1 VADTIDIT
9 AGAGTTI
16 ATDDCAGTHYQVVK
30 LADGTAD
37 QTAVIA
43 ADVGAKAN
51 ALRVAPANDIT
62 DGTYI
67 GDIKFGEGLPANS
80 GVDIGDVDVTSIVPG
95 TAAANL
101 GKAEDAVHATGDVG
115 IMVLT
120 VRDDAPSTATADEGD
135 YTPLLTNATGHVYCI
150 DPTANALTT
159 TGNTSLAIMDDWDA
173 VSGAAAAT
181 DGPQVMGRYDS
192 TKPSA
197 VDDGDAVQ
205 LLTDSYGRLLQGV
218 EPQWFQAVYD
228 SADATGEGEVVKAS
242 AASTKIVVTSFVIS
256 SDVEGWAKLQDED
269 SNALTGKFWLKAGGG
284 VSWTAGPGAPFIVN
298 TADKD
303 LEIIVEAAGN
313 VSCTVWGYLIPG

>member
-1 VADTIDIT
+1 MADNVNIT
-9 AGAGTTI
+9 AGSGTVV
-16 ATDDCAGTHYQVVK
+16 ATDQVGSDHYQKIK

-37 QTAVIA
+37 SSTMVAVN
-43 ADVGAKAN
+43 VGVKAN

-62 DGTYI
+62 DATYI
-67 GDIKFGEGLPANS
+67 GDIKFGEAEPNS
-80 GVDIGDVDVTSIVPG
+80 
-95 TAAANL
+95 AAIA
-101 GKAEDAVHATGDVG
+101 A
-115 IMVLT
+115 
-120 VRDDAPSTATADEGD
+120 
-135 YTPLLTNATGHVYCI
+135 
-150 DPTANALTT
+150 
-159 TGNTSLAIMDDWDA
+159 SLAIIDDWDV

-181 DGPQVMGRYDS
+181 DGPQIMGRYDS

-242 AASTKIVVTSFVIS
+242 AASTKIVVTSFIIS

-269 SNALTGKFWLKAGGG
+269 STALTGKFWLKAGGG

>member
-1 VADTIDIT
+1 MADTIDIT

-62 DGTYI
+62 DATYI
-67 GDIKFGEGLPANS
+67 GDIKFGEAEPNS
-80 GVDIGDVDVTSIVPG
+80 
-95 TAAANL
+95 AAIA
-101 GKAEDAVHATGDVG
+101 A
-115 IMVLT
+115 
-120 VRDDAPSTATADEGD
+120 
-135 YTPLLTNATGHVYCI
+135 
-150 DPTANALTT
+150 
-159 TGNTSLAIMDDWDA
+159 SLAIIDDWDVVA
-173 VSGAAAAT
+173 GAAAAT

-242 AASTKIVVTSFVIS
+242 AASTKIVITSFVIS

-284 VSWTAGPGAPFIVN
+284 VSWTAGPGAPLIVD